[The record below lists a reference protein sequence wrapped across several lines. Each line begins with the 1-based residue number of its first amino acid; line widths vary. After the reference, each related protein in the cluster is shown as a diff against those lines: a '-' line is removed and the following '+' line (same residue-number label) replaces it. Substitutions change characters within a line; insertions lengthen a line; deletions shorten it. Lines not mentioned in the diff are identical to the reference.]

1 MSDSSSNCPKCALPG
16 WKASIRCPDCGYS
29 APSVLRL
36 CGEKGLLDFR
46 VGGPVGR
53 PLLQQMVGDD
63 SQFADHHQFTLLHDP
78 DRGWLVAA
86 ARTKNP
92 TLLQGHELPPSVPHV
107 LATGDVLTVGASR
120 ARMTVELLRGGT

>member
-1 MSDSSSNCPKCALPG
+1 M
-16 WKASIRCPDCGYS
+16 
-29 APSVLRL
+29 
-36 CGEKGLLDFR
+36 LDFR
-46 VGGPVGR
+46 VGAPVGR

-63 SQFADHHQFTLLHDP
+63 SQFADHHQFTLLRDP
-78 DRGWLVAA
+78 ARGWLIAA

-120 ARMTVELLRGGT
+120 ARMTVELLWGGT